1 MRRKDVPQPP
11 SAGAVDPIE
20 PSAVVVDTNTGE
32 VVAELPG
39 TPARGER
46 KVFAHDGA
54 LAWLNAAVAC
64 GQNKERPALFRT
76 VRIEFFKAGVQF
88 IGCDGTMLFRTWAPY
103 SDIGDLPAPMP
114 EPEKEP
120 VDAVT
125 VKDFDQFALSFMKT
139 LLGATAGENARILE
153 LVFCIDRVEAEQPAL
168 GAEVAKY
175 VLTLT
180 ALGQRLS
187 CQLYDGQFPAWR
199 ALQLGL
205 QADEVVE
212 GMTLAP
218 KMFKAVGKL
227 RGVVGVDC
235 TFLGEAKAIEVKS
248 VHGSVPF
255 AGLLA
260 PMRRP
265 TDRQKPEP
273 DEEDDDQLEHG
284 EGEALAQETGTAT
297 DSQWDEK
304 APVSGDGA
312 DRVAAAAGV

>member
-1 MRRKDVPQPP
+1 MD
-11 SAGAVDPIE
+11 GAPAKTADQIQ
-20 PSAVVVDTNTGE
+20 AALDARHDT
-32 VVAELPG
+32 V
-39 TPARGER
+39 ER

-64 GQNKERPALFRT
+64 GQNKERPVLFRT
-76 VRIEFFKAGVQF
+76 VRIEFFKSGVQF

-114 EPEKEP
+114 EPEKDP

-125 VKDFDQFALSFMKT
+125 VKDSDQFALSFMKT

-153 LVFCIDRVEAEQPAL
+153 LVFSIDRVDAEQPAL

-175 VLTLT
+175 ALTLT

-187 CQLYDGQFPAWR
+187 CELYDGQFPAWR

-205 QADEVVE
+205 KSDEVVE

-235 TFLGEAKAIEVKS
+235 TFLGEKKAIEVRA

-255 AGLLA
+255 AGLLM
-260 PMRRP
+260 PMHRP
-265 TDRQKPEP
+265 TDRQKPEEP
-273 DEEDDDQLEHG
+273 EEDDDDQLEHG
-284 EGEALAQETGTAT
+284 EGEALARETGAAT
-297 DSQWDEK
+297 DSEWDQG
-304 APVSGDGA
+304 APATTPEGA
-312 DRVAAAAGV
+312 ERVAAAAGV